1 MDLRE
6 ELARR
11 SRDVRWVIGVLG
23 GLLIALIAIYDVAQ
37 RGSELPSA
45 LVGNRVLLFAL
56 RNLNGLLIL
65 VILFVFIRNLFKLWV
80 ERRSKVLCSRFKTN
94 LVATYVGL

>member
-1 MDLRE
+1 MDLRQ

-11 SRDVRWVIGVLG
+11 SRDVRWVIGILG
-23 GLLIALIAIYDVAQ
+23 GLLVALIAVYYFVQ
-37 RGSELPSA
+37 RGSQLPSA

-80 ERRSKVLCSRFKTN
+80 
-94 LVATYVGL
+94 